1 MRIGVLAAVGAAL
14 GIAVVAVGCSPSN
27 ETTPTASTLPN
38 PDSLTY
44 TLLGGAPGSPSGV
57 LLSWAPAGSASVVA
71 YDIFSRNATS
81 ASWGQIGT
89 TILSVFED
97 AEQPSLQYY
106 VASQDQYG
114 DVSTG
119 TAAITVDTTNT
130 LGAPGG
136 LTVTAFD
143 SAAQLVWAP
152 VVSNDSA
159 GLAYYNVYSEAPSSG
174 ACPSGYTLTNL
185 YLEGSTA
192 SYAFVSTNLTNGT
205 MYCFAISAVST
216 SGQESLLGGWVPVTP
231 ASTDAVLDAVSP
243 HLGPLVAH
251 GSGRKIQFAAMVRAT
266 SKRMTR

>member
-14 GIAVVAVGCSPSN
+14 GTAVIAVGCSPSN
-27 ETTPTASTLPN
+27 ETTSTASTLPN

-44 TLLGGAPGSPSGV
+44 QLVGGSPGAPSGV

-71 YDIFSRNATS
+71 YDIFSRDATS

-89 TILSVFED
+89 TILTVFED

-130 LGAPGG
+130 LGPPSS

-152 VVSNDSA
+152 VAGNDSA
-159 GLAYYNVYSEAPSSG
+159 ALAYYNVYSEAPSGGS
-174 ACPSGYTLTNL
+174 CPANYTLANL

-205 MYCFAISAVST
+205 MYCFAVSAIST
-216 SGQESLLGGWVPVTP
+216 SGQESVLTGWVPVTP

-251 GSGRKIQFAAMVRAT
+251 GSGRKIQFAAMLRVT
-266 SKRMTR
+266 GKHITR